1 MVNILVTGS
10 DGQLGSEIQALS
22 ADMAG
27 MAFTFTTINDL
38 DITNGQAVEKALST
52 KQYHFLINCSAY
64 TAVDKAESDRDT
76 AFMVNAEATKILAE
90 ACRKSGT
97 KIIHVSTDYVFDGQA
112 CVPYKE
118 DHATNPQSVYGA
130 SKRLGETLLLEHQ
143 PECVIIRT
151 SWLYSTYGHNFV
163 KTILKYG
170 QEREELKVV
179 FDQIGT
185 PTYAADLA
193 QCILTIVEA
202 SATDNRFHPGIYHY
216 SNEGVASWYDFAM
229 QIAKGA
235 NLKCKIW
242 PVESAEYPTQAARP
256 FYSVLNKGKIKSQY
270 KLEIP
275 HWTKSLEI
283 CLNKL
288 MTTKHIE

>member
-27 MAFTFTTINDL
+27 MTFTFTTINDL

-242 PVESAEYPTQAARP
+242 PVESSEYPTQAARP

-270 KLEIP
+270 NLEIP